1 MGPLDLTKAPPRS
14 ARAEL
19 AGIAYL
25 PRAIDK
31 IRAELPGGNLGGYV
45 VTGEDG
51 STMTGGFC
59 RITGITHDELVRV
72 VEEAADDAEV
82 AQWLHE
88 RLDDAVIAKWNER
101 YYGTTI
107 AHIKSP
113 VRERMFRAH
122 PGAAA
127 LAETTPLADM
137 FDADDAAAFGAT

>member
-1 MGPLDLTKAPPRS
+1 MEPLDLTTAPPRS

-45 VTGEDG
+45 VMGEDG
-51 STMTGGFC
+51 TTMTGGFC
-59 RITGITHDELVRV
+59 RVTGITHDELVRMV
-72 VEEAADDAEV
+72 KDAADDAQV
-82 AQWLHE
+82 GAWLRE
-88 RLDDAVIAKWNER
+88 RLDDAVIVKWNER

-113 VRERMFRAH
+113 VRERMFLAH
-122 PGAAA
+122 PGAAV
-127 LAETTPLADM
+127 LAETTPLADV
-137 FDADDAAAFGAT
+137 FDADDAATFGVR